1 MERRQ
6 VVVSENDDGSLDLII
21 GRIPGDAATDAMLG
35 EVPATRH
42 RLGDDRPER
51 PGDTT
56 VDIAW
61 RLPDTPFV
69 EAQRWL
75 ELFVVVHERGG
86 IDAFAA
92 ALRHLMPSTLASGGG
107 PARTT
112 VLLETLL
119 PALQRPATPTP
130 AQEASAGGAAPPADG
145 YPDDTPR
152 CEVFGA
158 DLPSLAA
165 LTARRSSLE
174 TVPEAVV
181 SILDAM
187 ADSDAACRALGG
199 ISRQRLSQ
207 RISAGEVLAVRR
219 GKRAWRL
226 PREQF
231 RDGAVLPGVAEVI
244 ARRGQGWP
252 AWRLLTTPH
261 PVLAGETGFA
271 RLAHGDVVSVLKLA
285 DMLEG
290 RIL

>member
-6 VVVSENDDGSLDLII
+6 VVVSENDDGSLDLIV
-21 GRIPGDAATDAMLG
+21 GRTAGDAATDAMRG
-35 EVPATRH
+35 EFRAARH
-42 RLGDDRPER
+42 RLGDDRPRR
-51 PGDTT
+51 PVDTAA
-56 VDIAW
+56 DIAW
-61 RLPDTPFV
+61 RLPDTPFLD
-69 EAQRWL
+69 AQRWL
-75 ELFVVVHERGG
+75 ELFVVLHERGG

-92 ALRHLMPSTLASGGG
+92 ALRHLMPSTLAYDGG

-112 VLLETLL
+112 ALIETLL
-119 PALQRPATPTP
+119 AALQRPATPTP
-130 AQEASAGGAAPPADG
+130 AQEASAGGATPPADAD
-145 YPDDTPR
+145 PDDTPR

-158 DLPSLAA
+158 DLPSLTA
-165 LTARRSSLE
+165 LTARRSSFE
-174 TVPEAVV
+174 TVPEAVA

-207 RISAGEVLAVRR
+207 RINAGEVLAVRR

-244 ARRGQGWP
+244 ARRGRGWP

-271 RLAHGDVVSVLKLA
+271 RLAQGDVVSVLKLA
-285 DMLEG
+285 NMLEG